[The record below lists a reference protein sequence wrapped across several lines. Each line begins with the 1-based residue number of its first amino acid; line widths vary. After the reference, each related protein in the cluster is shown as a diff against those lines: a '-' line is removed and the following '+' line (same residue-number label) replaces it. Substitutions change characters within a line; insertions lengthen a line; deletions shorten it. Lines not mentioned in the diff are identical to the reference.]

1 MAKSLEVNAQL
12 IAEIEG
18 VFLQIP
24 RKDRALVFE
33 LVQARTMKPRKK
45 YGKRKTKSEKAPST
59 KAPSTK
65 APGKAKRKRAEEL
78 PPE

>member
-33 LVQARTMKPRKK
+33 LVQVRTMKPRKK

-59 KAPSTK
+59 KAP
-65 APGKAKRKRAEEL
+65 GKAKRKRAEAL